1 MQPQEIQKRK
11 LPTLQELHLAPTEA
25 YKNDQLNLLL
35 NQPCHASWVKKHPIY
50 KNDYLPIDKVEW
62 LLTRIFQQWRVE
74 VLDYKVILNSVT
86 ISIRL
91 HYHNPVTGE
100 WSYHDGVGAHEMQV
114 NKDANP
120 MDVTQAKGNAVMLAL
135 PIAKSRA
142 IRDAADHL
150 GSLFGRDLNRKD
162 YIAFQ
167 PAYQNEPNPE
177 NTEFNKL

>member
-1 MQPQEIQKRK
+1 MQPQEIQKKK

-35 NQPCHASWVKKHPIY
+35 NQPCHSSWVKKHPIY

-62 LLTRIFQQWRVE
+62 LITRIFQQWRVE

-150 GSLFGRDLNRKD
+150 GRLFGRDLNRKD

-167 PAYQNEPNPE
+167 PAYQNETQPK
-177 NTEFNKL
+177 TEFNNL